1 MGGGLGS
8 LTSTAAN
15 LLGSGEGAEQTDE
28 ENSKLNRLPL
38 GGRLSE
44 TLEPQYKVTLPSRV
58 LVLRNLVT
66 FESSR
71 DSHDFKDLY
80 SDLYDKCNEYGAII

>member
-1 MGGGLGS
+1 VGGGLGS

-44 TLEPQYKVTLPSRV
+44 TLEP
-58 LVLRNLVT
+58 
-66 FESSR
+66 
-71 DSHDFKDLY
+71 
-80 SDLYDKCNEYGAII
+80 